1 MNNFCYIL
9 HWPY

>member
-1 MNNFCYIL
+1 MNNFFYIL